1 MTAEFSYAKIYLVI
15 LMQYYFLYYFAFIS
29 IVAVIITVHDKSAAK
44 KQKRRIPE
52 KTLFLVALLGG
63 ALAMYITMLS
73 IRHKTLHKRFM
84 IGLPL
89 IIVLQAGILIYY
101 IFYYN

>member
-29 IVAVIITVHDKSAAK
+29 IVAVIITVHDKRAAK
-44 KQKRRIPE
+44 KQKWRIPE

-63 ALAMYITMLS
+63 ALAMYITMLT

-89 IIVLQAGILIYY
+89 IIILQAGILIYY

>member
-1 MTAEFSYAKIYLVI
+1 
-15 LMQYYFLYYFAFIS
+15 MQYYFLKYFLYYFVFIS
-29 IVAVIITVHDKSAAK
+29 FVAIIITVHDKRAAE
-44 KQKRRIPE
+44 KQKWRVPE

-63 ALAMYITMLS
+63 ALAMYITMLL

-89 IIVLQAGILIYY
+89 IIVLQAGVLIYY
-101 IFYYN
+101 IFFYN